1 MADIRITPGSSII
14 AFTSSL
20 NYKETL
26 TQDASGSLT
35 VYGSGSTNRT
45 EIFNVDGNNGR
56 LFSVSDDLSDSLFSV
71 NTIAGFPVIE
81 AFADNTVK
89 LGKYGAESIVI
100 SGSNGGAIQLSGSIR
115 AISLPSTSD
124 TTVVTFNTTTKT
136 LGYNTVA
143 GPQGAQ
149 GSAGSNGAQG
159 ATGAQGNNG
168 SNGAQGSAGS
178 NGAQGAAGAQGSA
191 GSNGAQGAAGSNGAQ
206 GAAGSNGSNG
216 AQGAAGSNGAQGAA
230 GAQGSA
236 GSNGAQGAA
245 GSNGSNGAQGAAGS
259 NGAQGAAG
267 SNGSNGAQGAAGSNG
282 AQGAAG
288 SNGSNGAQGAAGSNG
303 SNGAQGA
310 AGSNGAQ
317 GAAGSTGAQGSA
329 GSNGAQGAQ
338 GASGGGGGGTI
349 NSSTAGYMAYY
360 SATTTIDGTNKF
372 IFDGANVRFGVN
384 NPSPSYTLDVGGDI
398 YASGNV
404 IAYSDESV
412 KDNVTTITN
421 ALDKVKQMRG
431 VTFTRNDEDNKERI
445 YAGVI
450 AQEMEKAF
458 PEVVFQNENGTKAVA
473 YSNLVSVLI
482 EAIKEQQNQIDELK
496 AKLG

>member
-71 NTIAGFPVIE
+71 NTVAGFPVIE

-100 SGSNGGAIQLSGSIR
+100 SGSSGGAIQLSGSIK
-115 AISLPSTSD
+115 ALNLASTSD

-149 GSAGSNGAQG
+149 G
-159 ATGAQGNNG
+159 
-168 SNGAQGSAGS
+168 
-178 NGAQGAAGAQGSA
+178 
-191 GSNGAQGAAGSNGAQ
+191 
-206 GAAGSNGSNG
+206 AAGSNGSNG
-216 AQGAAGSNGAQGAA
+216 AQGAA
-230 GAQGSA
+230 
-236 GSNGAQGAA
+236 
-245 GSNGSNGAQGAAGS
+245 GSNGAQGAAGS

-303 SNGAQGA
+303 
-310 AGSNGAQ
+310 AQ

-338 GASGGGGGGTI
+338 GASGGGGSTSGQYYVLTSDGSGGITSNNQVVVDPSGGNQELI
-349 NSSTAGYMAYY
+349 QGYGVFVTDVDPAWSSTSYLHPTAPDYGNGKQWHGESVRSRFLDTGTSDFGELLYFRA
-360 SATTTIDGTNKF
+360 GTNGWYRANATFANLLSISLLGICLKS
-372 IFDGANVRFGVN
+372 GASSGDTIAVLLHGFYGTYNGDYTTLNNQGEPLYISEVTSGEVTNVAPSTTGNVVRIIGHTYNPSDPWVVRF
-384 NPSPSYTLDVGGDI
+384 NP
-398 YASGNV
+398 
-404 IAYSDESV
+404 
-412 KDNVTTITN
+412 DNFWV
-421 ALDKVKQMRG
+421 
-431 VTFTRNDEDNKERI
+431 
-445 YAGVI
+445 
-450 AQEMEKAF
+450 
-458 PEVVFQNENGTKAVA
+458 
-473 YSNLVSVLI
+473 
-482 EAIKEQQNQIDELK
+482 EL
-496 AKLG
+496 